1 MVLVL
6 KMTQKIFSRGGKRE
20 GAGKPAQFDKP
31 MKRKEV
37 MLPDEAIEFFL
48 ALGNG
53 NLSAGVRQA
62 WRSLTTLA
70 PDRAKRAAKSKPSAS
85 KRSKSGAAGK
95 ANR

>member
-1 MVLVL
+1 M
-6 KMTQKIFSRGGKRE
+6 KEEKFFQKFAEKQMQNKYGGARK

-53 NLSAGVRQA
+53 NISAGVRQA
-62 WRSLTTLA
+62 WRSLTKRV
-70 PDRAKRAAKSKPSAS
+70 PDVKL
-85 KRSKSGAAGK
+85 RSEK
-95 ANR
+95 